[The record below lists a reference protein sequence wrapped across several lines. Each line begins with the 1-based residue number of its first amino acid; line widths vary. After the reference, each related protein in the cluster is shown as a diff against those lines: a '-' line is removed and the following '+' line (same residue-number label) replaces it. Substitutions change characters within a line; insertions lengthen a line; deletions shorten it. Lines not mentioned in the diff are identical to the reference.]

1 MKKQLVF
8 IIILTVIFSLIANI
22 NIPYAASSS
31 ESVIEQNANT
41 LVDLGIMKG
50 YEDGTLRLDNKIKRS
65 EFITLVVKMMGYDK
79 DTNLENT
86 KITFKDL
93 KKNHWAYNNIG
104 LALKYE
110 LVTGYPDNTIAPDKD
125 VTYAEALA
133 VVIRALGYE
142 KSLKGKWPDNVVNKG
157 SELNLNK
164 NLSLSPNQPLTRGEM
179 SVIIYNALTVNFAAN

>member
-8 IIILTVIFSLIANI
+8 FIILTLIFSIIANI
-22 NIPYAASSS
+22 NIPYAASTG

-41 LVDLGIMKG
+41 LVNLGIMKG

-93 KKNHWAYNNIG
+93 KKNHCG
-104 LALKYE
+104 
-110 LVTGYPDNTIAPDKD
+110 
-125 VTYAEALA
+125 
-133 VVIRALGYE
+133 
-142 KSLKGKWPDNVVNKG
+142 
-157 SELNLNK
+157 
-164 NLSLSPNQPLTRGEM
+164 
-179 SVIIYNALTVNFAAN
+179 